1 MLSFVGSD
9 ATISSINVKEGQVA
23 AQPISVGS
31 VYATFVSSSHYK
43 VLRESVSVGSFTY
56 ELFDEWPELW
66 LVAAKLSRGEE
77 LSEWDEGWLR
87 EISEAT
93 GWRLSDVLDELRSVS
108 KDPAERAE
116 RYYSLYIEYLKK
128 AKNCYELGDYRQAG
142 EKLYGA
148 ALALIKYFAA
158 IKGLP
163 LVHWSR
169 GKIEKFI
176 TSNVEHE
183 LRKLFRDLLDKTQPL
198 HEHFYEAHLDEQT
211 FKERWGEALE
221 LLERAHDY
229 ILHSR

>member
-1 MLSFVGSD
+1 M
-9 ATISSINVKEGQVA
+9 
-23 AQPISVGS
+23 
-31 VYATFVSSSHYK
+31 
-43 VLRESVSVGSFTY
+43 
-56 ELFDEWPELW
+56 
-66 LVAAKLSRGEE
+66 
-77 LSEWDEGWLR
+77 
-87 EISEAT
+87 
-93 GWRLSDVLDELRSVS
+93 LDELRSVG

-116 RYYSLYIEYLKK
+116 RYYSLYIEYLKEAEK
-128 AKNCYELGDYRQAG
+128 CYELGDYRQAG

-148 ALALIKYFAA
+148 VLALIKYFAA
-158 IKGLP
+158 VKGLP

-229 ILHSR
+229 ILHFR